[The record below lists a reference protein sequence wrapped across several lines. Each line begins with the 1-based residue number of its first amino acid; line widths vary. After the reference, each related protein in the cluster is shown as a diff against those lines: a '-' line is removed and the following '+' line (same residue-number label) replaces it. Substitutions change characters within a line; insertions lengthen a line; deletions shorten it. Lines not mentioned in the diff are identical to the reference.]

1 VSELEVEPYRSSVSG
16 LRALFAFGLTQDFF
30 NEDRSQ
36 IPTIMDALKSSFAEL
51 EQRFGVRV
59 LGTLDDDELM
69 VGARETWPWT
79 CYILAEV
86 PDRDAV
92 AKVCNLLRETEA
104 GNARLWKY
112 LRIEARLGRPLF
124 FAEPGT

>member
-1 VSELEVEPYRSSVSG
+1 VSAPEVAPYRESVSG

-30 NEDRSQ
+30 TEERAR
-36 IPTIMDALKSSFAEL
+36 IPAIMEALKASFGDL
-51 EQRFGVRV
+51 ERRYGVRV

-86 PDRDAV
+86 PDHASV
-92 AKVCNLLRETEA
+92 AAVCNLLRTTEV
-104 GNARLWKY
+104 GDARLWKY
-112 LRIEARLGRPLF
+112 LRVEARLGRPLF
-124 FAEPGT
+124 FGEPA